1 MTPRARSLKLFLRTT
16 SEYSPS
22 SASGLSYV
30 EAYGLPV
37 AIYLDKFSTYKVN
50 HKNAVDNKEFM
61 TQFERAMTELGV
73 QVICANSPEAKGRVE
88 RLFGTLQ
95 DRMVKEM
102 RLADVKKRD
111 EAK

>member
-16 SEYSPS
+16 KEYSPS
-22 SASGLSYV
+22 SASGSRMWRLTGFLWPYTLINS
-30 EAYGLPV
+30 AL
-37 AIYLDKFSTYKVN
+37 KVN
-50 HKNAVDNKEFM
+50 HKNAIDNKEFM

-111 EAK
+111 E